1 MLGII
6 DPIYFWKKS
15 ICMIFG
21 RGDWPIQLSSLFNKT
36 ASKETDDVGGA
47 AIFERVFFLPN

>member
-6 DPIYFWKKS
+6 DPICFWKKS

-36 ASKETDDVGGA
+36 ASKETEHVRPGA
-47 AIFERVFFLPN
+47 AIFERVFFFA